1 MNVIIRLVNKNIDIF
16 KNIIFLLVEKI
27 LTVILIF
34 YSEGL
39 ISHFL
44 GIENYGKWIYSIN
57 FIIILSSFSLVASS
71 EVIIPAL
78 SRHLNIAWEIISS
91 AFLIRLF
98 FATIA
103 YLGIN
108 IYFYLFIK
116 DIDIKNMLAAISIIL
131 LFNEP
136 FGVIVNYYQ
145 SRVKI
150 GIISCARILSLIVR
164 VAFISIVLIIPS
176 SAFIYYSRVVESIFL
191 SILLVTIINHYNF
204 KFKLQKK
211 IFKIVLKRGLQMWLP
226 LVIMFIYMRADRFFV
241 EYYLGFNQLA
251 LYGISIQIIEQAILL
266 IGIIIQS
273 IAPRLLYKKNNTPIY
288 KILLLMIVISFIIQ
302 AGIFIFLEPFIKFVF
317 GEVYY
322 NAIPLTI
329 SILPALTF
337 YVIDTVLMQLIY
349 RDLQYYLII
358 FKWIFMLLFSFLAY
372 YIWFGLFR
380 YTDISP
386 VFILNY
392 AVMATVTY
400 TIRKIQ
406 TGRSKNLKSVL
417 TKYL

>member
-1 MNVIIRLVNKNIDIF
+1 
-16 KNIIFLLVEKI
+16 
-27 LTVILIF
+27 
-34 YSEGL
+34 
-39 ISHFL
+39 
-44 GIENYGKWIYSIN
+44 
-57 FIIILSSFSLVASS
+57 
-71 EVIIPAL
+71 
-78 SRHLNIAWEIISS
+78 LNIAWEIISS

-349 RDLQYYLII
+349 RDLQ
-358 FKWIFMLLFSFLAY
+358 
-372 YIWFGLFR
+372 
-380 YTDISP
+380 
-386 VFILNY
+386 
-392 AVMATVTY
+392 
-400 TIRKIQ
+400 
-406 TGRSKNLKSVL
+406 
-417 TKYL
+417 

>member
-1 MNVIIRLVNKNIDIF
+1 
-16 KNIIFLLVEKI
+16 
-27 LTVILIF
+27 
-34 YSEGL
+34 
-39 ISHFL
+39 
-44 GIENYGKWIYSIN
+44 
-57 FIIILSSFSLVASS
+57 
-71 EVIIPAL
+71 
-78 SRHLNIAWEIISS
+78 
-91 AFLIRLF
+91 
-98 FATIA
+98 
-103 YLGIN
+103 
-108 IYFYLFIK
+108 
-116 DIDIKNMLAAISIIL
+116 
-131 LFNEP
+131 
-136 FGVIVNYYQ
+136 
-145 SRVKI
+145 
-150 GIISCARILSLIVR
+150 
-164 VAFISIVLIIPS
+164 
-176 SAFIYYSRVVESIFL
+176 
-191 SILLVTIINHYNF
+191 
-204 KFKLQKK
+204 
-211 IFKIVLKRGLQMWLP
+211 MWLP

-417 TKYL
+417 TKNL